1 MDEIAVVAQLIVALS
16 VLYVWVFRFD
26 NIIKEFKQYGLSNLV
41 RNIVGASKI
50 SLSALLIAGVF
61 YPGLVLFS
69 SLSMAFFMFC
79 AQLAHVKVKN
89 PIAKY
94 SLFLL
99 LKIDLLVR
107 CLFLYLPFYNII
119 LSFFSEDFIYFL
131 RYRLF

>member
-16 VLYVWVFRFD
+16 VLYVWVFRFE
-26 NIIKEFKQYGLSNLV
+26 NIIKEFKQYGLSDLV

-50 SLSALLIAGVF
+50 SLSALLIAGIF

-94 SLFLL
+94 IPSLVFLVLSLFIAAVNWGLL
-99 LKIDLLVR
+99 
-107 CLFLYLPFYNII
+107 
-119 LSFFSEDFIYFL
+119 SQ
-131 RYRLF
+131 